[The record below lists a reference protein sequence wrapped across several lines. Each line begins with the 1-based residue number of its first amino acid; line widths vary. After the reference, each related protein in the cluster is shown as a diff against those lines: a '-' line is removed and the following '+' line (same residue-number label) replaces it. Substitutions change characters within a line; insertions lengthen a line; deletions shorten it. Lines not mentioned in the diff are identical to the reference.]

1 MKNLKFILK
10 VGEILARPCKSAK
23 VLTEYSQT
31 KDEIEER
38 TEKEDKLRG
47 EGDKIYPPDHLN
59 NNQKEIFNYIKS
71 ELEASCIL
79 GNLDIYI
86 LSTCSI
92 AIERLEYMEKKI
104 NEKPKLLLN
113 STFMSAKDKYA
124 KDFYRCSNE
133 LCLSPQ
139 SRAKIANINLGAKG
153 KENDP
158 LLKVLLDDD

>member
-1 MKNLKFILK
+1 M
-10 VGEILARPCKSAK
+10 ARPCKSAK
-23 VLTEYSQT
+23 VLTECSQT

-38 TEKEDKLRG
+38 IEKEDKLRG
-47 EGDKIYPPDHLN
+47 EGDKIYPPEYLN
-59 NNQKEIFNYIKS
+59 EDQKEIFNYIKS
-71 ELEASCIL
+71 ELEASGIL

-86 LSTCSI
+86 LATCSI
-92 AIERLEYMEKKI
+92 AIERLKYIERKI

-139 SRAKIANINLGAKG
+139 SRAKIANINLAAKE
-153 KENDP
+153 KANDP
-158 LLKVLLDDD
+158 LLRALEDDE